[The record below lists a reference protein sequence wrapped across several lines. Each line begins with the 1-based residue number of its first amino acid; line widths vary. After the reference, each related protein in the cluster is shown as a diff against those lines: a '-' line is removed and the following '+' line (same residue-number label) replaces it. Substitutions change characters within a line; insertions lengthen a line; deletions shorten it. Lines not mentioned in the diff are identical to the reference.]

1 MLCALVLQEERA
13 LFGPKLLQ
21 ISAKWKDKGSVN
33 DRHHQTSCKKVLSPK
48 LRGNIALT
56 LIEMLQLRYL
66 KFKVNT
72 IYAKGK
78 EIHVYTIYN

>member
-21 ISAKWKDKGSVN
+21 ISAKWKDKGGVN
-33 DRHHQTSCKKVLSPK
+33 EVQSSGGISH
-48 LRGNIALT
+48 LT
-56 LIEMLQLRYL
+56 LIEILQLRYL
-66 KFKVNT
+66 KFKVNH

-78 EIHVYTIYN
+78 EINVYIIYN